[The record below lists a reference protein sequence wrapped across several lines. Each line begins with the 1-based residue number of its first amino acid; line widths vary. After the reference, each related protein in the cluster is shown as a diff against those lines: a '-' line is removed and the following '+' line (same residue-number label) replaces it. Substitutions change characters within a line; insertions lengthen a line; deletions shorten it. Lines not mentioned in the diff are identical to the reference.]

1 MAIGVDTTGKLL
13 GAAADKLGAA
23 ADVVKGSNK
32 ELKKLQKR
40 IINSQLLL
48 KLKDKMTQRKV

>member
-1 MAIGVDTTGKLL
+1 MALGIDTTGKLL

-32 ELKKLQKR
+32 ELKKNYRGKY
-40 IINSQLLL
+40 
-48 KLKDKMTQRKV
+48 